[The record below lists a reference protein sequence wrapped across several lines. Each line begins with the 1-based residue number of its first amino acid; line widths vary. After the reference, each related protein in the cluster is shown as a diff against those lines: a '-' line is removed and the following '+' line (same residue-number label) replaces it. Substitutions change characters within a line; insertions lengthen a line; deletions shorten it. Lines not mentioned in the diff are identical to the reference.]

1 MYNNEHRKG
10 GAIMKKLI
18 QLLMVVAIVC
28 GLTIANITPI
38 AHAEQDKNWEKI
50 KESGE
55 LKVGLSAD
63 YAPMEFE
70 HNVNGK
76 NEYAGVDIELAKRLL
91 KITILN

>member
-38 AHAEQDKNWEKI
+38 AHAEQDKIGRK
-50 KESGE
+50 
-55 LKVGLSAD
+55 LKKV
-63 YAPMEFE
+63 E
-70 HNVNGK
+70 N
-76 NEYAGVDIELAKRLL
+76 
-91 KITILN
+91 

>member
-55 LKVGLSAD
+55 LKVG
-63 YAPMEFE
+63 
-70 HNVNGK
+70 
-76 NEYAGVDIELAKRLL
+76 
-91 KITILN
+91 